1 MKDLHSPRSKIKDKY
16 TIQLRAFLT
25 YIKDDVKVLF
35 HNLHRLTCAWKQE
48 RDPYDNSTLLY
59 ITKNLFRP
67 IYIKAFSSEECIIPI
82 SIGISKD
89 TITFTE
95 TKTFINMDNVAVY
108 FIYQTGGESEISS
121 CLLKNITIDHEKE
134 RNKEVDDIIYP
145 ITERKIE
152 F

>member
-1 MKDLHSPRSKIKDKY
+1 MKDLHSLRSKIKDKY

-35 HNLHRLTCAWKQE
+35 RNLHRLKDSGNQE
-48 RDPYDNSTLLY
+48 KDKYDNSVLLY

-67 IYIKAFSSEECIIPI
+67 IHIKAFSSEECIVPI

-95 TKTFINMDNVAVY
+95 TKISINMDNVAVY
-108 FIYQTGGESEISS
+108 FIYETGGESEISS
-121 CLLKNITIDHEKE
+121 CLLKNITIDHDKE
-134 RNKEVDDIIYP
+134 RNQGVDDIIYP